1 VILGKTVGTTVRLDG
16 PVTVGN
22 SIGEVVGST
31 ADPMVGDTV
40 GVVGLKLS
48 VTIGIKV
55 GGSIGEA
62 VGSKV
67 DSVMV
72 GKTVCP
78 PGTLDGIEVS
88 ITVGII
94 VESVGEVVGDTVD
107 ILVVGIAVSMIELPG
122 PVGRAVGRPIRA
134 LVGSTI
140 GTATDGIPL
149 ATNGLELIL
158 MVGIVVGRSVRK
170 CVGDSKVSTGQILG
184 RSIDTDGLEVGT
196 SVVDT
201 WCTELGL

>member
-1 VILGKTVGTTVRLDG
+1 VSI
-16 PVTVGN
+16 GN
-22 SIGEVVGST
+22 SIREVVGST

-40 GVVGLKLS
+40 GVLLTEVGLKLS

-107 ILVVGIAVSMIELPG
+107 ILVVGIAGSMIEGLELPG

-140 GTATDGIPL
+140 GNVTVGIPL
-149 ATNGLELIL
+149 ATNGLEVIL

-170 CVGDSKVSTGQILG
+170 YVDSKVSTGQILG
-184 RSIDTDGLEVGT
+184 SSIDTDGIEVGT

-201 WCTELGL
+201 FCTELGL